1 MRLIPKSAR
10 EGRLAAAGGTLNACA
25 NASISFPGDLIYP
38 VNPSRDSL
46 DSARVPPGGANV
58 VRGMMMK
65 RKTRGHATDVD
76 AHVGERLRSMREERG
91 LSQEA
96 LGQRV
101 DVSFQQIQK
110 YERGANRVGA
120 SRLYEFAQVFSVPV
134 ETFFNGL
141 PSDTKDDAEARATV
155 SQLSQFARSK
165 EGGELMSAFASI
177 KDVKAR
183 RQILQLIRTL
193 APSEED

>member
-1 MRLIPKSAR
+1 
-10 EGRLAAAGGTLNACA
+10 
-25 NASISFPGDLIYP
+25 
-38 VNPSRDSL
+38 
-46 DSARVPPGGANV
+46 
-58 VRGMMMK
+58 MK

-76 AHVGERLRSMREERG
+76 AHVGERLRALREQHG

-110 YERGANRVGA
+110 YERGTNRVGA
-120 SRLYEFAQVFSVPV
+120 SRLYEFAKVLSVPV
-134 ETFFNGL
+134 ETFFDGL
-141 PSDTKDDAEARATV
+141 PSDARDDDEARAAVT
-155 SQLSQFARSK
+155 QLAQFARSK
-165 EGGELMSAFASI
+165 EGGELMMAFASI

-193 APSEED
+193 APEED